1 MNGVLSFGASDK
13 IDDKAVC
20 RDITILQRKNEKT
33 GKETSELITNAVI
46 TN

>member
-13 IDDKAVC
+13 IDDKAVH

>member
-13 IDDKAVC
+13 IDDDKVVL
-20 RDITILQRKNEKT
+20 RDIRILQRMKKT